1 MIELFPIAE
10 ADVITLMKS
19 INRVVINP
27 VIFFLFAV
35 AMTYFLFGLSKYFLS
50 PDNEEV
56 RKQSKDQ
63 MIWGIIGLFI
73 MVAVFGIMRIILNT
87 FGVTNIKVQNN
98 GDYTVTIPDTTTP
111 AYDVTDKNRTEYSP
125 VGNNLGSWNA
135 STNTPKLTSATGV
148 KDSYY
153 IVSVDGTTV
162 LDGVS
167 NWEVGDV
174 VYYDG
179 TKWTKNNP
187 SNPIPSAS
195 NPTTYMKPKDGNP
208 KLSPFTRVYSSSNLC
223 WREAVSAS
231 SLFEFKAR
239 EAIQSIAIAKLTAS
253 GSTVSKVDQNELN
266 AYLSG
271 YSKSQLPVPAETQ
284 LIYDPA
290 TKLYHFWWGAVAP
303 INGGV
308 ISDCGTLPLPRMQS
322 KKENPFSYQS
332 YNLLSTGSQMIA
344 IDSGVDV
351 TLINARN
358 IAIENALIQIALKKG
373 LTSTKDIAYKV
384 LDGKYYPSDSKTL
397 KFDYWVVVQAL
408 Q

>member
-87 FGVTNIKVQNN
+87 FGITNIKVQNN
-98 GDYTVTIPDTTTP
+98 GDYTIDTPETDYSVASNKPENESTVIESTTT
-111 AYDVTDKNRTEYSP
+111 E
-125 VGNNLGSWNA
+125 
-135 STNTPKLTSATGV
+135 
-148 KDSYY
+148 
-153 IVSVDGTTV
+153 VSVF
-162 LDGVS
+162 
-167 NWEVGDV
+167 E
-174 VYYDG
+174 
-179 TKWTKNNP
+179 P
-187 SNPIPSAS
+187 AS
-195 NPTTYMKPKDGNP
+195 YIMKPKDGNP
-208 KLSPFTRVYSSSNLC
+208 KLSPFARSYTSDNLC

-239 EAIQSIAIAKLTAS
+239 EAIQNIAIARLASS
-253 GSTVSKVDQNELN
+253 GSTVSKISQTQLNE
-266 AYLSG
+266 YLSG
-271 YSKSQLPVPAETQ
+271 YSKSQLPIPAETQ

-303 INGGV
+303 INGGI